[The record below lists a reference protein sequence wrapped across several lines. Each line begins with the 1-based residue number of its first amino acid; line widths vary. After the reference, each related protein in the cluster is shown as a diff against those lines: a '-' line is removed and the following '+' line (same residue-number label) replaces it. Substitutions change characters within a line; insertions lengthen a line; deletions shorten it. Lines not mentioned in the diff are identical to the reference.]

1 MELKLYN
8 TLTRKI
14 EAFKPIKGKE
24 VKMFVCGPTVYN
36 YIHLGNAKTYIQFD
50 IIVKYLRYK
59 GYKVFYLQNITD
71 IDDKTIKK
79 AAEEKTDWK
88 TIAKKYEEAY
98 ILDIKNAGVDSINKY
113 ARATYYI
120 KEIISQVKR
129 LIQKGYAYKITD
141 GYYFDASKFK
151 DYGKLARRTQEEA
164 EDSLSRIDEN
174 LEKKHKADFC
184 LWKFRKENEPYWEV
198 DIGSG
203 RPGWHIED
211 TAITEKEF
219 GSQYDV
225 HGAATDLM
233 FPHHEAEIAQME
245 AVSGKKPCVRY
256 WMHAGF
262 LIVRSQK
269 MSKSLE
275 NFMTLREAL
284 TKYNKQTIRFMMIS
298 THYRKPLEFSEES
311 MKQAKNSVQKIN
323 EFMLRLR
330 NNKSKTKNNS
340 NVKEL
345 IKRAKSNFEKAMD
358 NDFETHNAI
367 TAIFEFIKETNKLIS
382 EGKIS
387 EKDSENILNFMEET
401 DSVFGILP
409 EKEQKIPKEVKILAD
424 KRQKAREE
432 KDFKLADELREK
444 IKQKGYY
451 VDDTEKGH
459 LIKKL

>member
-1 MELKLYN
+1 
-8 TLTRKI
+8 
-14 EAFKPIKGKE
+14 
-24 VKMFVCGPTVYN
+24 
-36 YIHLGNAKTYIQFD
+36 
-50 IIVKYLRYK
+50 
-59 GYKVFYLQNITD
+59 
-71 IDDKTIKK
+71 
-79 AAEEKTDWK
+79 
-88 TIAKKYEEAY
+88 
-98 ILDIKNAGVDSINKY
+98 
-113 ARATYYI
+113 
-120 KEIISQVKR
+120 
-129 LIQKGYAYKITD
+129 
-141 GYYFDASKFK
+141 
-151 DYGKLARRTQEEA
+151 
-164 EDSLSRIDEN
+164 
-174 LEKKHKADFC
+174 
-184 LWKFRKENEPYWEV
+184 
-198 DIGSG
+198 
-203 RPGWHIED
+203 
-211 TAITEKEF
+211 
-219 GSQYDV
+219 
-225 HGAATDLM
+225 
-233 FPHHEAEIAQME
+233 
-245 AVSGKKPCVRY
+245 
-256 WMHAGF
+256 
-262 LIVRSQK
+262 
-269 MSKSLE
+269 
-275 NFMTLREAL
+275 MTLREAL